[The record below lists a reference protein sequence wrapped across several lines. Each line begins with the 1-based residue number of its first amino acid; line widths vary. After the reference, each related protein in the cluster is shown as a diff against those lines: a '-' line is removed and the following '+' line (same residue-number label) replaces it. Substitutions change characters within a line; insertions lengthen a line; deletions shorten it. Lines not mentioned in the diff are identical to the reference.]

1 VDIFNPSFGCVSPS
15 FAYVG
20 STITF
25 TGSNFIPG
33 SQTCSA
39 AKIGSTPTSGIDA
52 ASCAIVSS
60 TEVTVVVGSG
70 TALGAAGIH
79 LAISNPSSVNFT
91 SANNLL
97 TVVGNPAFGS
107 VSPPFAYVGSIV
119 TVTGSNFIPGSQ
131 TCTAAKIGS
140 TPASGID
147 AASCA
152 IVSSTEIT
160 VVVGSGTALGAAGI
174 YVAMSNPS
182 SVTFS
187 STNDVLAV
195 TSSECSGAWSTATLS
210 LGRGLFAAT
219 SLLAQ
224 GLAIFAGGQIGGM
237 LFLF

>member
-1 VDIFNPSFGCVSPS
+1 MSNPSSVTFSSTNNVLTIIGYPAFGSVSPS

-20 STITF
+20 STVTVM
-25 TGSNFIPG
+25 GSNFIPS

-39 AKIGSTPTSGIDA
+39 AKIGSTP
-52 ASCAIVSS
+52 
-60 TEVTVVVGSG
+60 
-70 TALGAAGIH
+70 ALG
-79 LAISNPSSVNFT
+79 T
-91 SANNLL
+91 
-97 TVVGNPAFGS
+97 
-107 VSPPFAYVGSIV
+107 
-119 TVTGSNFIPGSQ
+119 
-131 TCTAAKIGS
+131 
-140 TPASGID
+140 D

-160 VVVGSGTALGAAGI
+160 VVVGSGTALGASGI
-174 YVAMSNPS
+174 YIAMSNPS

-187 STNDVLAV
+187 STNNVLAV

-210 LGRGLFAAT
+210 LSRGLLAAT